1 MIEGRGRRRREAR
14 RRRLAGLLAAALS
27 ALPAGPGAA
36 GDPAAE
42 APGAGAH
49 PPAPADAP
57 ERVVSI
63 NLCTDQLAM
72 MLAAPGQLVSVSR
85 WASRPG
91 ASNMVAAAAGLRA
104 NDGGAEEVWLMKPD
118 LVLAGSF
125 NDAATLA
132 LLRRL
137 GLRVVVFEPASSLDD
152 VPDRLRRVGR
162 LLGREAEAER
172 AVAGFEAARAAA
184 AARAAGLRRLPAAYH
199 YPNGYTSGAGTLAA
213 DVMAA
218 ARLENAAADLGLS
231 GVAPLPLEALVMLEP
246 FLIRTRSLAD
256 TRRGRAYETARHP
269 ALERLAALGG
279 ATVEERRQVC
289 GTPFVTLAVEALLDA
304 RAPALAAAR

>member
-1 MIEGRGRRRREAR
+1 MLEGCGRRRRGPWR
-14 RRRLAGLLAAALS
+14 RTLAGLLAAAL
-27 ALPAGPGAA
+27 LTFPAAA
-36 GDPAAE
+36 GDRAAE
-42 APGAGAH
+42 APGAGADR
-49 PPAPADAP
+49 PGPAGASAP

-72 MLAAPGQLVSVSR
+72 LLAAPGQLVSVSR

-137 GLRVVVFEPASSLDD
+137 GLRVAVFEPASSLDD

-172 AVAGFEAARAAA
+172 VVAGFEAARAAA

-213 DVMAA
+213 EVMAA